1 MKLSDITLPS
11 PMICFKV
18 IVATSVI
25 VFASWLAGKKPH
37 LAGFITAL
45 PLVSLVAI
53 AFSYMDHR
61 DINITADYARS
72 IIIAVPASWLFF
84 IPFFFAE
91 KWNLGFWISYGLG
104 LILLTSGYFL
114 HRYIMSKIGA

>member
-1 MKLSDITLPS
+1 MKLPAFNSDTAFL
-11 PMICFKV
+11 CFKV
-18 IVATSVI
+18 VVATSVI

-53 AFSYMDHR
+53 AFSYIEHKDLE
-61 DINITADYARS
+61 ITASYARS

-84 IPFFFAE
+84 LPFFFAE
-91 KWNLGFWISYGLG
+91 KWNLGFWISYIVG
-104 LILLTSGYFL
+104 LILLTGGFFL

>member
-1 MKLSDITLPS
+1 MKLSDIPLPS
-11 PMICFKV
+11 LFFCFKI

-25 VFASWLAGKKPH
+25 IFASWLAGKKPH

-53 AFSYMDHR
+53 AFSYMDHK
-61 DINITADYARS
+61 DLSITASYARS

-84 IPFFFAE
+84 LPFFFAE
-91 KWNLGFWISYGLG
+91 KWNMGFWISYVLG
-104 LILLTSGYFL
+104 LILLSGGYFL
-114 HRYIMSKIGA
+114 HQYIMGKLQM